1 MHNQR
6 QLSSPSTASWR
17 DAGSVYYDPDGED
30 STASQLNCNVH
41 CFFLS
46 SLLRRRQPQTTLE
59 ERKDTIANMAF
70 RVDPATRRRLVPM
83 LQIVDLESS
92 AFPLLL
98 LEWVEQMLHICRR
111 QGYEFPWAFALRDQ
125 GAEVFMGPME
135 DPSFEVVVTQLNPQA
150 AYQACLSRNEPTIA
164 EAYLKGLIDI
174 HGDFIKCLLCFQD
187 LWSTRGNGLRI
198 ITTNVTRSPLSWF
211 ARTRPPP
218 PSTKQERRRS
228 HELHYDRWEAVL
240 LLALENDFDLYSPG
254 IYMYD
259 EEDMEPAAQRKLA
272 HAFEQLQL
280 NKGDTLLD
288 IGCGWGGMMRYAA
301 NKGCHVTG
309 ITLSPMQ
316 AQYVAGHMK
325 MRYFKTATVLCEDF
339 YAYKPMFNH
348 NNNNGNSNASVV
360 GSNSSNRGYESP
372 MKPRQSSG
380 SVSTTPSTPVVK
392 ASPHLSPPLFIHQ
405 QQPTPLQQQ
414 QQQQQQYQSPFR
426 SSNTANNNGLETP
439 SKTIGAASGP
449 MLFDAISMMGVLEE
463 LGDDYDQILA
473 KLTTFLKPGGR
484 IYLDFAAECVGDNGE
499 APSLTA
505 STRAF
510 VRKHIMPGPL
520 GRWIHLPKW
529 LQAVDQ
535 SSLVVDA
542 LWDNRHNYY
551 LWAQKCY
558 RKLLAKHEDFLQ
570 QYQLQQQQQQSG
582 KKQHTQGDT
591 SDDMDNCTLV
601 DSSQDLSVPA
611 AAAAGGASCN
621 ECDDAEFQYR
631 LMLAMFAGVAA
642 SMVKQDYQCT
652 AYRMVLKLP
661 EGQLLR

>member
-1 MHNQR
+1 MYNQR
-6 QLSSPSTASWR
+6 QSSCPSTTSWK
-17 DAGSVYYDPDGED
+17 DAGSVYHDPDGED
-30 STASQLNCNVH
+30 SASSQHDCSIP

-46 SLLRRRQPQTTLE
+46 SLVRRRQPQATLE
-59 ERKDTIANMAF
+59 ERKDKIANMAF
-70 RVDPATRRRLVPM
+70 RVDPVTRRRLVPM

-92 AFPLLL
+92 AFPLML
-98 LEWVEQMLHICRR
+98 LEWVEQLLQICRR

-125 GAEVFMGPME
+125 EAEVYMGPVQ
-135 DPSFEVVVTQLNPQA
+135 DPAFEVVITQLNPQA
-150 AYQACLSRNEPTIA
+150 AYDACLSRNELIIG

-174 HGDFIKCLLCFQD
+174 HGDFIKCVLCFQD
-187 LWSTRGNGLRI
+187 LLSPKIIDGP
-198 ITTNVTRSPLSWF
+198 ITTTNSIQSPLSWF
-211 ARTRPPP
+211 AKARPL
-218 PSTKQERRRS
+218 PSTTKQERRRS
-228 HELHYDRWEAVL
+228 HDLHYDRWDAVL

-272 HAFEQLQL
+272 HAYEQLQL
-280 NKGDTLLD
+280 KKGDSLLD

-309 ITLSPMQ
+309 ITLSPLQ

-339 YAYKPMFNH
+339 FTYRPMFNH
-348 NNNNGNSNASVV
+348 NNGSNNASLVGNS
-360 GSNSSNRGYESP
+360 SSSP
-372 MKPRQSSG
+372 TKPPRSSG
-380 SVSTTPSTPVVK
+380 SVSTTPSTPAKV
-392 ASPHLSPPLFIHQ
+392 STHLSPPLYIPQQPPTPSQQEQHHHQ
-405 QQPTPLQQQ
+405 QYQKF
-414 QQQQQQYQSPFR
+414 QSPFR
-426 SSNTANNNGLETP
+426 SSNPSNDNFLETP
-439 SKTIGAASGP
+439 SQAKGTASGP

-463 LGDDYDQILA
+463 LGDNYDQILA
-473 KLTTFLKPGGR
+473 KLTTFVKPGGR
-484 IYLDFAAECVGDNGE
+484 IYLDFAAECVVDDGE
-499 APSLTA
+499 APTLTA

-510 VRKHIMPGPL
+510 VRKHITPGPL

-535 SSLVVDA
+535 SALVVDA
-542 LWDNRHNYY
+542 LSDNRHNYH

-570 QYQLQQQQQQSG
+570 QYQQQQQSSRRTG
-582 KKQHTQGDT
+582 EKQLKQGDT
-591 SDDMDNCTLV
+591 NDDMDTTCTLV
-601 DSSQDLSVPA
+601 DSSQDISVPDA
-611 AAAAGGASCN
+611 AATSGADSN
-621 ECDDAEFQYR
+621 DCDDGEFQYR

-661 EGQLLR
+661 EGRLLR